1 MFKKSIDDRLSSWA
15 EHRSNLNTSET
26 PFSDVWEFW
35 KDAPYVQYNH
45 KIDPYHQ
52 RSWPSPW
59 EIIVENH
66 YDEFTKA
73 LMIGWSIKL
82 TDRYKDSSIEV
93 RTLVDK
99 VKNAVYN
106 IVYVDEE
113 IVINYSDSG
122 PVNAG
127 SIPDSFIVENLIELN
142 WPR

>member
-1 MFKKSIDDRLSSWA
+1 MFKKSIDDRISSWA

-35 KDAPYVQYNH
+35 RDVPYIQYNH

-52 RSWPSPW
+52 RNWPTPW
-59 EIIVENH
+59 EIIIDNH
-66 YDEFTKA
+66 YDDFTKA

-82 TDRYKDSSIEV
+82 TERFKDSRVEI
-93 RTLVDK
+93 RTAVDK

-113 IVINYSDSG
+113 VAINYSDSG
-122 PVNAG
+122 PVNAENV
-127 SIPDSFIVENLIELN
+127 PDSFIVENLIELN
-142 WPR
+142 RPR

>member
-1 MFKKSIDDRLSSWA
+1 MFKKSTDDRLSFWA

-35 KDAPYVQYNH
+35 KDAPYIQYNH

-52 RSWPSPW
+52 RNWPSPW
-59 EIIVENH
+59 EIIVDNQ
-66 YDEFTKA
+66 YDDFTKA

-82 TDRYKDSSIEV
+82 TDRYKNSRIEI

-122 PVNAG
+122 PVNAD
-127 SIPDSFIVENLIELN
+127 SVPDSFIVENLIELN
-142 WPR
+142 QPR